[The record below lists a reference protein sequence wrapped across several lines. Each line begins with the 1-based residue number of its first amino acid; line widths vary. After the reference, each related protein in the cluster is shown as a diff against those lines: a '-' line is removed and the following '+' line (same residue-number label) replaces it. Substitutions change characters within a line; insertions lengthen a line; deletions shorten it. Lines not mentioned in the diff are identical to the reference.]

1 MPASNGKMDK
11 RKTRI
16 VREKQ
21 NQGGQRTAPVAVSHI
36 DLERIKARYA
46 GRTVD
51 DEPFDEYDEEEL
63 PDGQA
68 YRRVADSDR
77 ELNIF
82 GEDDDTQ
89 ERAPRE
95 RRGLVLVFLAT
106 LLITAIAG
114 LYFLLIVDTIRVS
127 GNETLEKGEVLTIAG
142 LNPGDHLWLADV
154 GDAKARLLAHP
165 MIKEAVIKRVYPD
178 TISIEITERSAAAAI
193 LSGGTAVIIDADGFV
208 MEIASQVPEGMLEVY
223 GVSSSGFAAGQDL
236 SQDSGF
242 SSGVL
247 LEILAIL
254 SEQGILDII
263 DYIDMSQ
270 PLRIEMN
277 TVYGIHVNVGQTD
290 ELREKLSN
298 LPAVLSKVMEMGY
311 EGGTIDLAVLGD
323 PVYAPP
329 SEETEPE
336 ETPVPETEGNDP
348 AQDNPADDTTPQP
361 SVEPTPGATPGS
373 VTGGNTGKD
382 GFSG

>member
-1 MPASNGKMDK
+1 MDK

-21 NQGGQRTAPVAVSHI
+21 DKGGQRTAPVAVSHI

-46 GRTVD
+46 GRTVG

-63 PDGQA
+63 TDEQA
-68 YRRVADSDR
+68 ARRVADSDR

-82 GEDDDTQ
+82 GEDDTN
-89 ERAPRE
+89 ESAPRE
-95 RRGLVLVFLAT
+95 RRGLVLAFLAT
-106 LLITAIAG
+106 LLVTAIAG

-127 GNETLEKGEVLTIAG
+127 GNDTLEKGEVLTIAG
-142 LNPGDHLWLADV
+142 LNPGEHLWLADV
-154 GDAKARLLAHP
+154 GGAKARLLANP
-165 MIKEAVIKRVYPD
+165 MIKEAVIKRIYPN
-178 TISIEITERSAAAAI
+178 TISIEITERRAAAAI
-193 LSGGTAVIIDADGFV
+193 LSGGTAAIIDADGFV
-208 MEIASQVPEGMLEVY
+208 MEIVSQVPEGMLEVY
-223 GVSSSGFAAGQDL
+223 GVSSSGFTAGQDL
-236 SQDSGF
+236 SQDNGF

-298 LPAVLSKVMEMGY
+298 LPAVLNKVMGMGY
-311 EGGTIDLAVLGD
+311 EGGAIDLAVLGD

-336 ETPVPETEGNDP
+336 ETPMPETEGNDK
-348 AQDNPADDTTPQP
+348 AQVAPDAGTSPQP
-361 SVEPTPGATPGS
+361 SAEPTPGATPGS
-373 VTGGNTGKD
+373 VAGGNTGKD